1 MLKESRV
8 SIQQVKQVF
17 YVAGPGFYTGLRI
30 SHGMADMLC
39 LLGSKL
45 VNIYNFEIPAVLGEE
60 SYTWVT
66 KAYRGEVF
74 VYSSVDKMVKLVP
87 EKEFLQQ
94 NWSGKIFIH
103 HQSALD
109 QNMLAKLSNTQQT
122 EELLLNNVA
131 KALQW
136 SKASNS
142 LRELYYFRPPEEEFK
157 PSV

>member
-1 MLKESRV
+1 MLKEAGV

-30 SHGMADMLC
+30 SHGLADMLR
-39 LLGSKL
+39 LLGCKL
-45 VNIYNFEIPAVLGEE
+45 VNIYNFEIPALLGEE

-74 VYSSVDKMVKLVP
+74 LYSSDNKTAKLMP
-87 EKEFLQQ
+87 EKEFLLQD
-94 NWSGKIFIH
+94 WSGKVFIH

-122 EELLLNNVA
+122 EELLLNNIA

-136 SKASNS
+136 AKASNS